1 MQAAL
6 KFKKECFFYHVI
18 QKNQLRFLIMYR
30 SVKVLNTLSHSRI
43 LIRIVIFYLFYLT
56 VPRPNLGHYRGNT
69 NNVSL

>member
-43 LIRIVIFYLFYLT
+43 LIRIVIFYLFDCPTAKFGPLS
-56 VPRPNLGHYRGNT
+56 GEH
-69 NNVSL
+69 